1 MLFRSVQ
8 DFGPAHA
15 TATTEFL
22 AASTAE
28 GGNEYGGSVSEFFDF
43 TDSGS
48 SVEWTEESSEEDL
61 DYFAALDVAA
71 AEASPHAADAPDVPG
86 PTHTKPS
93 PLLRAN
99 PTFCNRPSSSAPG
112 ARAWHVWR
120 VRGVRRSLRRS
131 HVQGRKIIQV
141 LRRLLSPLNRAPG
154 VGKIKKLRCKPTIFI
169 PTFRGRSR
177 QKLSSSGCVRRPK
190 ILNLRSNQNSAQH
203 PKIPQP

>member
-1 MLFRSVQ
+1 MVAAQVQ

-48 SVEWTEESSEEDL
+48 SVEWTEESSEDL

-86 PTHTKPS
+86 P
-93 PLLRAN
+93 RAG
-99 PTFCNRPSSSAPG
+99 RRRRRAVAKRRVSAEEG
-112 ARAWHVWR
+112 ARLR
-120 VRGVRRSLRRS
+120 VSRAGRQELLSLPAAASTGERELRSLFAGEELRIMLFNYREM
-131 HVQGRKIIQV
+131 GII
-141 LRRLLSPLNRAPG
+141 
-154 VGKIKKLRCKPTIFI
+154 
-169 PTFRGRSR
+169 
-177 QKLSSSGCVRRPK
+177 PK
-190 ILNLRSNQNSAQH
+190 VE
-203 PKIPQP
+203 PM